1 MGNCCGGE
9 TDNVVVAQQQQQQS
23 GRGGSKTYGSGTTR
37 KFQGD
42 GHRLGTA
49 DEAQRLSTNPI
60 SNTTKMDRDD
70 IPEPVYDHNLSSS
83 DRNRIRA
90 ERAAAAE
97 ARLKKQG
104 GGGNKK
110 LPKKPKSSS
119 SDAPLTGPHSKPLMT
134 WTAG

>member
-9 TDNVVVAQQQQQQS
+9 ADVAQQS
-23 GRGGSKTYGSGTTR
+23 GGSKTYGTGTR

-49 DEAQRLSTNPI
+49 DEAQRLSA
-60 SNTTKMDRDD
+60 TTEAAKIDRDD
-70 IPEPVYDHNLSSS
+70 IPEPVYDDNLTSS

-104 GGGNKK
+104 GKPK
-110 LPKKPKSSS
+110 KKPK
-119 SDAPLTGPHSKPLMT
+119 SDAPLTGPNSKPLMT